1 MDANTPSTSAA
12 TTTTT
17 TDLDDAKRKVKEQYG
32 AVGDAYVKSTGHA
45 TGNDLARM
53 VEIAAPK
60 PADLLVDIATG
71 GGHVAKTFAP
81 HVSQVIATDLTPQI
95 LQYAGAFFAELG
107 LGNVETMIADAEE
120 LPFADSSID
129 IVTCRIAPHHFP
141 HPERF
146 INEVVRMLRPGGR
159 FVLVDST
166 VPEGEA
172 GVFFNR
178 FEKLRDPS
186 HVRSLTIGEWEG
198 LMGGAGLT
206 IGVVET
212 FAKRHDFDD
221 WTSRSRMSAEDK
233 AELEQM
239 MLTAS
244 DEMRAAHQAEI
255 SEGRLVAFSDTKTLF
270 AATKG

>member
-1 MDANTPSTSAA
+1 MDANTPSTS
-12 TTTTT
+12 TTTAT
-17 TDLDDAKRKVKEQYG
+17 TDLDDAKRKVRAQYG
-32 AVGDAYVKSTGHA
+32 AVGDAYVKSSGHA

-53 VEIAAPK
+53 VEVAAPK

-71 GGHVAKTFAP
+71 GGHVAKTFSP

-95 LQYAGAFFAELG
+95 LQHAGAYFAELG
-107 LGNVETMIADAEE
+107 LGNIETMSADAEE
-120 LPFADSSID
+120 LPFADSSVD

-141 HPERF
+141 HPARF
-146 INEVVRMLRPGGR
+146 IDEVTRVLRPDGR

-172 GVFFNR
+172 GLFFNR

-186 HVRSLTIGEWEG
+186 HVRSLTIGEWDG
-198 LMGGAGLT
+198 LIGGAGLT
-206 IGVVET
+206 ISVVET
-212 FAKRHDFDD
+212 FTKRHDFDD

-239 MLTAS
+239 MLKAS
-244 DEMRAAHQAEI
+244 EETRAAHQAEI
-255 SEGRLVAFSDTKTLF
+255 SDGRLVAFSDTKTLF
-270 AATKG
+270 AAMKG

>member
-1 MDANTPSTSAA
+1 MPTD
-12 TTTTT
+12 TTH
-17 TDLDDAKRKVKEQYG
+17 TDLEDAKKRVKAQYG
-32 AVGDAYVKSTGHA
+32 AVGDAYVKSVGHA

-53 VEIAAPK
+53 VEVSSPK
-60 PADLLVDIATG
+60 PTDLLVDIATG

-81 HVSQVIATDLTPQI
+81 HVARVIATDLTPQI
-95 LQYAGAFFAELG
+95 LQHAGAFFAELK
-107 LGNVETMIADAEE
+107 LTNIETQIADAEE
-120 LPFADSSID
+120 LPFADASID

-146 INEVVRMLRPGGR
+146 IEEVARVLRPGGR

-172 GVFFNR
+172 GGFFNR

-186 HVRSLTIGEWEG
+186 HVRSLTIGAWEAF
-198 LMGGAGLT
+198 MTGAGLT
-206 IGVVET
+206 ITVVET

-221 WTSRSRMSAEDK
+221 WTSRSRMPGEDK

-239 MLTAS
+239 MLKAS
-244 DEMRAAHQAEI
+244 EETRAEHRAEI
-255 SEGRLVAFSDTKTLF
+255 SGGRLVAFSDTKTLF
-270 AATKG
+270 AAMKR

>member
-1 MDANTPSTSAA
+1 MNANSTAA
-12 TTTTT
+12 G
-17 TDLDDAKRKVKEQYG
+17 DLDDAKVKVKAQYG
-32 AVGDAYVKSTGHA
+32 AVGDAYVKSKGHA

-53 VEIAAPK
+53 AEVASPK
-60 PADLLVDIATG
+60 PTDLVIDIATG

-81 HVSQVIATDLTPQI
+81 HVAQVIATDLTPQI
-95 LQYAGAFFAELG
+95 LQHAGAFFVELK
-107 LGNVETMIADAEE
+107 LANVETQIADAEE
-120 LPFADSSID
+120 LPFADASVD

-141 HPERF
+141 HPDRF
-146 INEVVRMLRPGGR
+146 IEEVARVLRPGGR

-166 VPEGEA
+166 VPDGEA
-172 GVFFNR
+172 GLFFNR

-198 LMGGAGLT
+198 LMIGSGLT

-221 WTSRSRMSAEDK
+221 WTSRSRMSGADK

-244 DEMRAAHQAEI
+244 EEMRAEHRAEI
-255 SEGRLVAFSDTKTLF
+255 ADGRLVAFSDTKTLF